1 MGSRT
6 FLKNKIRRWRFYA
19 AYSAAEHERMAVAK
33 MHHDRAKINMIMK
46 RWCEFCKGRGR
57 AHRRRL
63 AYLLAWK
70 EWAPKKKRLRE
81 LKIAARKKVAEVR
94 ARCILRNWKLTVQKV
109 LVIYAFGNHRIL
121 NAEQRPRLSAI
132 KAGEELRVPFRSSLL
147 NAHTHTRTLTNFL
160 RSSLFALRSSLFAL
174 CSLPCSKQPTASS
187 EGPQTSSRLCASSSG
202 GDMQPGTGPGG
213 PSASGTHP
221 SGQSTS

>member
-1 MGSRT
+1 
-6 FLKNKIRRWRFYA
+6 
-19 AYSAAEHERMAVAK
+19 
-33 MHHDRAKINMIMK
+33 MHHERAKINMIMK

-81 LKIAARKKVAEVR
+81 LKIAAKKKVAEVR

-121 NAEQRPRLSAI
+121 NAEQRPRLSVV
-132 KAGEELRVPFRSSLL
+132 KTGEEAYVQEKKESPRCLF
-147 NAHTHTRTLTNFL
+147 HTHTH
-160 RSSLFALRSSLFAL
+160 
-174 CSLPCSKQPTASS
+174 
-187 EGPQTSSRLCASSSG
+187 
-202 GDMQPGTGPGG
+202 
-213 PSASGTHP
+213 TH
-221 SGQSTS
+221 